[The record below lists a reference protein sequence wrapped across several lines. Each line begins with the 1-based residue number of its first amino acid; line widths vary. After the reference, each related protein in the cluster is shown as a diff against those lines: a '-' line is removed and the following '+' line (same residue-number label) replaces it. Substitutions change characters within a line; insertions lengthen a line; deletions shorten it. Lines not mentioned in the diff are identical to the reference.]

1 MSTQYNALSVIG
13 GWQTQ
18 NAKTGELLGPVFAT
32 TTDLWKWQAENI
44 KTETIQKTRLSFDA
58 LTEKQKETL
67 VEKHQDIN
75 VDGEYWHECTLDDFE
90 HDLNIIGFDN
100 VKIAYSGFCSQ
111 GDGLSFT
118 GDYSPRAS
126 LEPEE
131 LYFAE
136 SIKVFA
142 FLKQKHA
149 YFSIVRFSHRY
160 SHENTVTV
168 SSDLDHRQEEQLLEA
183 CRDLMQDFY
192 RILETEY
199 DYQTSDAAV
208 LETLAANG
216 YEFDADTLEIV

>member
-1 MSTQYNALSVIG
+1 MR
-13 GWQTQ
+13 
-18 NAKTGELLGPVFAT
+18 
-32 TTDLWKWQAENI
+32 
-44 KTETIQKTRLSFDA
+44 TETITKTILSFGD
-58 LTEKQKETL
+58 LTEEQKETL
-67 VEKHQDIN
+67 AEKYSDVN
-75 VDGEYWHECTLDDFE
+75 VDGEYWHECTLYDFE

-100 VKIAYSGFCSQ
+100 VKIAYSGFWSQ

-126 LEPEE
+126 SPAE

-136 SIKVFA
+136 SKNLYA

-149 YFSIVRFSHRY
+149 YFSIVRFSHHY

-168 SSDLDHRQEEQLLEA
+168 SSDLDHRQEEQLSTA

-199 DYQTSDAAV
+199 DYQTEPAQV
-208 LETLAANG
+208 LETLQANG
-216 YEFDADTLEIV
+216 YEFYADTLEIV